1 MDKIW
6 HVAVNDLRV
15 TFRDKSV
22 WLTLVVIPLV
32 IIFFIGLA
40 NGGFGGG
47 GGGGVRLLVDVFDGD
62 GSDLSAEM
70 LAALKESNS
79 NIVLC
84 PADNNAE
91 DVCRL
96 EGEPLTEARAAQRLT
111 DGVTSATLVI
121 PEDFGAKS
129 LTGDAVSVVYRSQ
142 DNLNQNGP
150 VLQALQA
157 VLQRMGGAV
166 VASRVGVDVF
176 ENSGLAGAAFRDESD
191 RAAFSQQVY
200 DTARQTWNDLPPV
213 VTFSESAAQEGREP
227 SGFSQSVPGIGTMYV
242 MSTVLIGCLVLLTE
256 RKQWTFQRMLTMPM
270 SPNQIVAGKMLARFV
285 MGMIQYGVAFG
296 FGVLLGVYFGDSPL
310 ALLLIMV
317 AFTLCST
324 AFALLL
330 ATFVKTEMQAGSLLN
345 LVVLILAPLG
355 GAWWPLEIV
364 PEWMQTVGHISPVAW
379 AMEGF
384 RGVIFHGGGVE
395 SVVPNVLILLA
406 ITVVVFFIA
415 ARRFKYE

>member
-6 HVAVNDLRV
+6 SVAVNDLRV
-15 TFRDKSV
+15 TFRDKSI

-40 NGGFGGG
+40 NGGFGSGD
-47 GGGGVRLLVDVFDGD
+47 GGVRLLVDAFDQD
-62 GSDLSAEM
+62 GSELSAEL
-70 LAALKESNS
+70 LANLKAVNG

-84 PADNNAE
+84 PADNNAD

-96 EGEPLTEARAAQRLT
+96 DGQTLTEELAAKRLT
-111 DGVTSATLVI
+111 DGVVNATLII
-121 PEDFGAKS
+121 PADFSARALAGEPV
-129 LTGDAVSVVYRSQ
+129 DVVYRSQ
-142 DNLNQNGP
+142 NAVGQSGP

-157 VLQRMGGAV
+157 VLQRVGGAV

-176 ENSGLAGAAFRDESD
+176 ENSGLMGATFRDEAD
-191 RAAFSQQVY
+191 RAAFSRQVY
-200 DTARQTWNDLPPV
+200 DTARHTWDTLPPA
-213 VTFSESAAQEGREP
+213 VTFSESAEQEGRKP

-242 MSTVLIGCLVLLTE
+242 MSTVMIGCLVLLTE
-256 RKQWTFQRMLTMPM
+256 RKQWTFQRMLTMPV
-270 SPNQIVAGKMLARFV
+270 SPGQVVAGKMLARFV

-296 FGVLLGVYFGDSPL
+296 FGLLLGVYFGDSPL
-310 ALLLIMV
+310 ALLLVMV

-330 ATFVKTEMQAGSLLN
+330 ATFVKTEMQAGSMLN
-345 LVVLILAPLG
+345 LVILVLAPLG

-364 PEWMQTVGHISPVAW
+364 PQWMQTLGHISPVAW

-384 RGVIFHGGGVE
+384 RNVIFHGGGVE
-395 SVVPNVLILLA
+395 SVVTPVLILLA
-406 ITVVVFFIA
+406 VTALVFVIA
-415 ARRFKYE
+415 VRRFKYE

>member
-6 HVAVNDLRV
+6 SVAVNDLRV
-15 TFRDKSV
+15 TFRDKSI

-47 GGGGVRLLVDVFDGD
+47 GGGVRLLVDTFDQD
-62 GSDLSAEM
+62 GSDLSAE
-70 LAALKESNS
+70 LLVNLKAANDG
-79 NIVLC
+79 IILC
-84 PADNNAE
+84 PADNTAE

-96 EGEPLTEARAAQRLT
+96 KGSDLTDELAAERVT

-121 PEDFGAKS
+121 PAGFGAKA
-129 LTGDAVSVVYRSQ
+129 LAGEPVNIVYRSQ

-157 VLQRMGGAV
+157 VLQRLGGAV
-166 VASRVGVDVF
+166 VAARVGVDVF
-176 ENSGLAGAAFRDESD
+176 EHSGLTGATFRDDAD

-200 DTARQTWNDLPPV
+200 DSARQTWDTLPSA
-213 VTFSESAAQEGREP
+213 VTFNESAAKEGRRP

-256 RKQWTFQRMLTMPM
+256 RKQWTFQRMLTMPIA
-270 SPNQIVAGKMLARFV
+270 PGQIVAGKMLARFV

-296 FGVLLGVYFGDSPL
+296 FGLILGVYFGDSPL
-310 ALLLIMV
+310 ALLLVMV

-330 ATFVKTEMQAGSLLN
+330 ATFVKTEMQAGSVLN

-364 PEWMQTVGHISPVAW
+364 PQWMQTVGHLSPVAW

-384 RGVIFHGGGVE
+384 RSVIFHGGGVE
-395 SVVPNVLILLA
+395 SVITPVLILLA
-406 ITVVVFFIA
+406 VTAVVFVIA
-415 ARRFKYE
+415 VRRFRYE

>member
-6 HVAVNDLRV
+6 SVAVNDLRV
-15 TFRDKSV
+15 SFRDRSI
-22 WLTLVVIPLV
+22 WLSLVIIPLV

-47 GGGGVRLLVDVFDGD
+47 GGGARLLVDTFDQD
-62 GSDLSAEM
+62 RSDLSAEL
-70 LAALKESNS
+70 LANLKVVNPD
-79 NIVLC
+79 IMLC
-84 PADNNAE
+84 PADNNAD

-96 EGEPLTEARAAQRLT
+96 NGESLTEALATGRLT
-111 DGVTSATLVI
+111 DGMVSATLVI
-121 PEDFGAKS
+121 PPDFGAKA
-129 LTGDAVSVVYRSQ
+129 LAGEPVNVIYRSQ
-142 DNLNQNGP
+142 NATGQTGP

-157 VLQRMGGAV
+157 VLQRTGGAA
-166 VASRVGVDVF
+166 VAARVGVEVF
-176 ENSGLAGAAFRDESD
+176 ENSGLVGATFRDEAE
-191 RAAFSQQVY
+191 RTTFRQEIY
-200 DTARQTWNDLPPV
+200 DTARQTWNDLPPA
-213 VTFSESAAQEGREP
+213 VTFSESAEKEGRKP

-256 RKQWTFQRMLTMPM
+256 RKQWTFQRMLTMPVA
-270 SPNQIVAGKMLARFV
+270 PGQVVAGKMLARFV
-285 MGMIQYGVAFG
+285 MGMIQYAVAFG
-296 FGVLLGVYFGDSPL
+296 FGLILGVYFGDSPL

-317 AFTLCST
+317 VFTLCCT

-364 PEWMQTVGHISPVAW
+364 PQWMQTLGHLSPVAW

-384 RGVIFHGGGVE
+384 RNVIFHGGGVA
-395 SVVPNVLILLA
+395 SVIPNVLVLLA
-406 ITVVVFFIA
+406 LTAVVFLIA
-415 ARRFKYE
+415 VRRFKYE